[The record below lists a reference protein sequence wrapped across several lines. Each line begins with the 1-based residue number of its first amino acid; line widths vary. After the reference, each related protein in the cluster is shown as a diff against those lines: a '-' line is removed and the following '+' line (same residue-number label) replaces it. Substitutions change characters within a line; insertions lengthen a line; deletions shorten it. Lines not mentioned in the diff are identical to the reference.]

1 MKVRN
6 PITCILLSIVTCG
19 FYGIYWLYCMATEI
33 AKFKD
38 ENDSGLV
45 DALLMIFL
53 PFLGFY
59 LSEKKLAEACI
70 EKGIEHK
77 DNSMLYL
84 ILCVIAYIGLPGPLV
99 AYYMLQSDLNKIA
112 E

>member
-6 PITCILLSIVTCG
+6 PITGIILSIVTCG
-19 FYGIYWLYCMATEI
+19 LYGIYWLYCMATEI

-45 DALLMIFL
+45 DAILMIL
-53 PFLGFY
+53 IPFVGFF
-59 LSEKKLAEACI
+59 LSEKKLATACA

-77 DNSMLYL
+77 DNSILYL
-84 ILCVIAYIGLPGPLV
+84 ILGLVFPIANFYL
-99 AYYMLQSDLNKIA
+99 MQTDLNKLA
-112 E
+112 D

>member
-6 PITCILLSIVTCG
+6 PITGIILSLVTCG
-19 FYGIYWLYCMATEI
+19 LYGIYWMYCMATEI

-38 ENDSGLV
+38 ENDSGLI
-45 DALLMIFL
+45 DALLLIL
-53 PFLGFY
+53 LAPVGFF
-59 LSEKKLAEACI
+59 LSEKKLAAACA

-77 DNSMLYL
+77 DNSILYL
-84 ILCVIAYIGLPGPLV
+84 ILCFLGPLSI
-99 AYYMLQSDLNKIA
+99 ANFYLLQTELNKLA

>member
-6 PITCILLSIVTCG
+6 PITGILLSIVTCG
-19 FYGIYWLYCMATEI
+19 LYGFYWLYCMATEI

-45 DALLMIFL
+45 DAILMIL
-53 PFLGFY
+53 IPFVGFF
-59 LSEKKLAEACI
+59 LSEKKLATACA

-77 DNSMLYL
+77 DNSILYL
-84 ILCVIAYIGLPGPLV
+84 ILGLVFPIANFYL
-99 AYYMLQSDLNKIA
+99 MQTDLNKLA
-112 E
+112 D

>member
-6 PITCILLSIVTCG
+6 PITGIILSIVTCG
-19 FYGIYWLYCMATEI
+19 LYGIYWMYCMATEI

-38 ENDSGLV
+38 ENESGLI
-45 DALLMIFL
+45 DALLMILL
-53 PFLGFY
+53 PFVGFF
-59 LSEKKLAEACI
+59 LSEKKLAAACA

-77 DNSMLYL
+77 DNSILYL
-84 ILCVIAYIGLPGPLV
+84 ILCFLGPL
-99 AYYMLQSDLNKIA
+99 AWANYYLMQSDLNKLA

>member
-6 PITCILLSIVTCG
+6 PITGIILSIVTCG
-19 FYGIYWLYCMATEI
+19 IYGIYWLYCMATEI

-38 ENDSGLV
+38 ENESGLV
-45 DALLMIFL
+45 DAILMILL
-53 PFLGFY
+53 PFVGFY
-59 LSEKKLAEACI
+59 LSEKKLATACA

-77 DNSMLYL
+77 DNSILYL
-84 ILCVIAYIGLPGPLV
+84 ILCFLGPL
-99 AYYMLQSDLNKIA
+99 AWANYYLMQTDLNKLA